1 MTKVLDTVPGLPKDR
16 MGRMICTWL
25 SDVDY
30 AHTGKVFIRTWGY
43 GRYSF
48 HMETGKL
55 ERLVME
61 DGKEYGDPMYA
72 YTLAWP
78 PEFLAPQDKL
88 LGDLH
93 SHPLSLCHFCSCNS
107 FFSYDY
113 LNGLMHAHL

>member
-1 MTKVLDTVPGLPKDR
+1 M
-16 MGRMICTWL
+16 
-25 SDVDY
+25 Y

-55 ERLVME
+55 ERLAME

-78 PEFLAPQDKL
+78 PEFLAPQDEL
-88 LGDLH
+88 SGDLH
-93 SHPLSLCHFCSCNS
+93 SHPSLFVPCLFMLFI
-107 FFSYDY
+107 FFR
-113 LNGLMHAHL
+113 MII